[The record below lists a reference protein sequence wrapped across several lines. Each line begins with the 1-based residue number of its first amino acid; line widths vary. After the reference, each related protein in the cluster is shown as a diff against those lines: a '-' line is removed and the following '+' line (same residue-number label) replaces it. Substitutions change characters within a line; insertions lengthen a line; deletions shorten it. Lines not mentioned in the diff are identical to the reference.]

1 MKTEK
6 KTSRTCCGCGGIFEK
21 RELIRIVR
29 TPEGEVK
36 WDPSGRANGRGAY
49 LCRKPECLAKAK
61 KNKRLASSLKAS
73 LSEEIFETLSRELE
87 QYGQ

>member
-49 LCRKPECLAKAK
+49 LCLSVDCFRKARQKKALE
-61 KNKRLASSLKAS
+61 RSLKTEIP
-73 LSEEIFETLSRELE
+73 EEIYDRLEEELE
-87 QYGQ
+87 I